1 MEGSYSTVWKPSRV
15 EGVVQAH
22 NLNVEGVVQAH
33 NLNVKTPKQDAL
45 PRKMLE
51 TTIGFLCLYFHPN
64 GKWLLTCEV
73 CTTSTSG
80 RRGNK
85 LNGFKHFT

>member
-1 MEGSYSTVWKPSRV
+1 MEGSYSTVWKPST
-15 EGVVQAH
+15 
-22 NLNVEGVVQAH
+22 L
-33 NLNVKTPKQDAL
+33 TQDAL

-73 CTTSTSG
+73 CI
-80 RRGNK
+80 
-85 LNGFKHFT
+85 LNPEP